1 MKKLALTILVVAV
14 GFVGFAQNSV
24 EIPQKLKD
32 AISVPNDQVEFR
44 MTSEMSN
51 DDIRLEFINNYFKLE
66 LADLVI
72 KNTEN
77 EMQHIEVVE
86 DTNDDSNVSDR
97 IFTSDLAIRTTID
110 MRPSLNSMEEI
121 TA

>member
-1 MKKLALTILVVAV
+1 MKKLVLAILVVAV
-14 GFVGFAQNSV
+14 GFVGYAQNSV

-32 AISVPNDQVEFR
+32 AINIHNDQVEFR

-77 EMQHIEVVE
+77 AMQNKESVE
-86 DTNDDSNVSDR
+86 DTRDDSNVTER

-121 TA
+121 AA

>member
-1 MKKLALTILVVAV
+1 MKKLVLAILVVTV
-14 GFVGFAQNSV
+14 GFVGYAQNGV

-32 AISVPNDQVEFR
+32 AINVPNDQVEFR
-44 MTSEMSN
+44 MTSDMSN
-51 DDIRLEFINNYFKLE
+51 DDIKLEFINNYFKLE

-77 EMQHIEVVE
+77 AMQNQEVVE
-86 DTNDDSNVSDR
+86 DTSDESNVSGR